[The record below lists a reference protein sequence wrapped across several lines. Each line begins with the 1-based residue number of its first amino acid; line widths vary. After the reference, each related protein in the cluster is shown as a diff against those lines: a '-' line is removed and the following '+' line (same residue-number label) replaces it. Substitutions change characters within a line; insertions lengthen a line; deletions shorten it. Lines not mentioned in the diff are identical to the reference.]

1 MCKKNF
7 FAAVLFCFF
16 GLLSFC
22 QEQENP
28 EFPETGVDEDLE
40 LLLGQESSFQKFNPE
55 IQKTLAITGIDSQL
69 NLNPHTS
76 SYSFESQVLNGLYEG
91 LFTYNEKTL
100 ASENALAESYYI
112 SRNKKRWTFRIRDNA
127 FYSNGK
133 KITALEI
140 KMSWLKLQ
148 KTPGAPYASLLDCIQ
163 GIKEYREGKITE
175 EEVGIKSDGQKL
187 TVILKSP
194 ASHLP
199 SLLCHHAFGAVPDE
213 EGVYSGPF
221 TIQEKSEDCLIMKKN
236 ERYWDREN
244 VALPEIKIFF
254 STDEKE
260 NSWAF
265 NSGKV
270 DWVLTAF
277 DSSILIN
284 KKALNL
290 TPLFGTSY
298 LFFTCKNPV
307 WENVLFR
314 QALLAAVPWDKL
326 RWGNLI
332 PATTFIY
339 PLMGYPKV
347 NGYSQT
353 DLEEAKDLMQEAR
366 KNSGIPEDKIL
377 ELKMGIADTEYA
389 KKQAQILMDAWE
401 SLGVKLIP
409 FKIESSR
416 YYADIPYLNY
426 DIFSNSWIGD
436 FADPLAF
443 LELFRENSTL
453 KQTEWKNDEFE
464 KLVAQAEETEDFS
477 SRYQF
482 LSKAEQILLDDGV
495 VIPVSHNLSFQII
508 NLEEIG
514 GWHSNAL
521 DIHPLKNLYF
531 KEKSSAEITN
541 VVMAE

>member
-28 EFPETGVDEDLE
+28 EFPEIGVDEDLE

-112 SRNKKRWTFRIRDNA
+112 SRNKKRWTFRIRDDA

-221 TIQEKSEDCLIMKKN
+221 TVHEKSEDCLIMKKN

-307 WENVLFR
+307 WDNVLFR

-401 SLGVKLIP
+401 NLGVKLIP

-531 KEKSSAEITN
+531 KEKSTAEIPN
-541 VVMAE
+541 IVMAE

>member
-1 MCKKNF
+1 MFKKNF

-76 SYSFESQVLNGLYEG
+76 SYSFEAQVLNGLYEG

-213 EGVYSGPF
+213 EGVYSGSF
-221 TIQEKSEDCLIMKKN
+221 TVHEKSEDCLTMKKN
-236 ERYWDREN
+236 EQYWDREN

-307 WENVLFR
+307 WDNVLFR

-531 KEKSSAEITN
+531 KEKSTAEIPN
-541 VVMAE
+541 IVMAE

>member
-1 MCKKNF
+1 M
-7 FAAVLFCFF
+7 
-16 GLLSFC
+16 
-22 QEQENP
+22 
-28 EFPETGVDEDLE
+28 E

-112 SRNKKRWTFRIRDNA
+112 SRNKKRWTFRIRDDA

-221 TIQEKSEDCLIMKKN
+221 TVHEKSEDCLTMKKN

-298 LFFTCKNPV
+298 LFFTCKNPI
-307 WENVLFR
+307 WDNVLFR

-353 DLEEAKDLMQEAR
+353 DLEEAKDIMQEAR
-366 KNSGIPEDKIL
+366 KNSGISEDKIL

-531 KEKSSAEITN
+531 KEKSTAEIPN
-541 VVMAE
+541 IVMAE

>member
-1 MCKKNF
+1 MFKKNF

-28 EFPETGVDEDLE
+28 EFPIPGVDEDLE

-112 SRNKKRWTFRIRDNA
+112 SRNKKRWTFRIRDDA

-221 TIQEKSEDCLIMKKN
+221 TVHEKSEDCLTMKKN

-531 KEKSSAEITN
+531 KEKSTAEIPN
-541 VVMAE
+541 IVMAE